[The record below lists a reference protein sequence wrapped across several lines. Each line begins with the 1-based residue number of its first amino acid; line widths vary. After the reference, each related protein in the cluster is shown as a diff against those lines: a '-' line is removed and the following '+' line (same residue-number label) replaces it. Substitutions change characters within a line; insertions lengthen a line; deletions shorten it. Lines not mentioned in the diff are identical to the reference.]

1 MLIVF
6 SIFLISLIFYLASLL
21 VFMSTLNN
29 LNQIR
34 TVPNI
39 DTLIDFDLDNNSFD
53 EIVSSI
59 LISLNRCVEG
69 NDKILDEKNS
79 KGHLG
84 LRLMGHG
91 VGFIAIFIIYVGL
104 IVI

>member
-53 EIVSSI
+53 ELSAAFLSV
-59 LISLNRCVEG
+59 
-69 NDKILDEKNS
+69 
-79 KGHLG
+79 
-84 LRLMGHG
+84 
-91 VGFIAIFIIYVGL
+91 
-104 IVI
+104 